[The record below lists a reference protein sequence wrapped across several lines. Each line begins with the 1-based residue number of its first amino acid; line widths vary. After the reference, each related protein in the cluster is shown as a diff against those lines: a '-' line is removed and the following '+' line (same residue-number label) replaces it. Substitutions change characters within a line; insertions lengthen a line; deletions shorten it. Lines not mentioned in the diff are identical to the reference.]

1 MFISTDHS
9 DFRRGLPVFRRHL
22 MAMVRA
28 LSLGAMIIGW
38 VLSLWL
44 MVVDETLSVRQSD
57 APIGLAGAT
66 VIWVLLSA
74 VLVYR
79 HVVRLGRESR
89 YFHETL

>member
-1 MFISTDHS
+1 MFVSADHA

-28 LSLGAMIIGW
+28 LSLGAVIIGW

-79 HVVRLGRESR
+79 HVVRLGRGSR
-89 YFHETL
+89 YFRETL